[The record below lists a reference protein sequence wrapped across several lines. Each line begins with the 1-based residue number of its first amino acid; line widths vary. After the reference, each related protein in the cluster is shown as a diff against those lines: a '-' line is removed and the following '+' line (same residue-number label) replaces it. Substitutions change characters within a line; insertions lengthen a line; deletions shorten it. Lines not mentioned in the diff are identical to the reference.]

1 MKTFNLYSYTV
12 AKEILRTKNQVDKY
26 GNPLWTE
33 SNLSWSIEVVTWFA
47 SLYNKAK
54 QMVGCW
60 CLRIKLAWSEL
71 TETVKEIAIKTV
83 ESANIIIRKPHRF
96 TLNWVENF
104 GITAN
109 YRASRVTKN
118 SYKLR
123 KQRCD
128 NVHSNRMQ
136 RALN

>member
-1 MKTFNLYSYTV
+1 MKTFNLHSYTI

-33 SNLSWSIEVVTWFA
+33 SNLSWSVEVVTWFA

-60 CLRIKLAWSEL
+60 CLRVKLAWQEL
-71 TETVKEIAIKTV
+71 TTKAMETV
-83 ESANIIIRKPHRF
+83 NIIIKKPHRF
-96 TLNWVENF
+96 TLNWVENL
-104 GITAN
+104 GLSAN

-118 SYKLR
+118 NYKLR

-128 NVHSNRMQ
+128 NVHSNRLQ
-136 RALN
+136 RSLN

>member
-1 MKTFNLYSYTV
+1 MKTFNLYSYKV
-12 AKEILRTKNQVDKY
+12 AKEILNTKNQVDKY

-60 CLRIKLAWSEL
+60 CLRIKLAWFEL
-71 TETVKEIAIKTV
+71 TTKAM
-83 ESANIIIRKPHRF
+83 ESVNIIIKKPHRF
-96 TLNWVENF
+96 SLNWDENF

-118 SYKLR
+118 NYKLR

-128 NVHSNRMQ
+128 NVHSNRLQ
-136 RALN
+136 RSLN

>member
-1 MKTFNLYSYTV
+1 MKTNLYELSI

-60 CLRIKLAWSEL
+60 CLRIKLAWFEL
-71 TETVKEIAIKTV
+71 TTKAM
-83 ESANIIIRKPHRF
+83 ESVNIIVRKPHRF

-104 GITAN
+104 GLSAN
-109 YRASRVTKN
+109 YRSSKIVKN
-118 SYKLR
+118 GYKLR
-123 KQRCD
+123 KQRTD

>member
-12 AKEILRTKNQVDKY
+12 AKEILNTKNQTDVY
-26 GNPLWTE
+26 GSPLWSQTDIA
-33 SNLSWSIEVVTWFA
+33 WSIEVVIWFA

-60 CLRIKLAWSEL
+60 CLRVKLAWQEL
-71 TETVKEIAIKTV
+71 TTKVM
-83 ESANIIIRKPHRF
+83 ESVNIIIKKPHRF
-96 TLNWVENF
+96 SLNWVENF

-118 SYKLR
+118 NYKLR

-128 NVHSNRMQ
+128 NVHSNRLQ
-136 RALN
+136 RSLDY

>member
-1 MKTFNLYSYTV
+1 MKTFNLHSYTI

-33 SNLSWSIEVVTWFA
+33 SNLSWSVEVVTWFA

-60 CLRIKLAWSEL
+60 CLRVKLAWQEL
-71 TETVKEIAIKTV
+71 TTKVMETV
-83 ESANIIIRKPHRF
+83 NIIIKKPHRF
-96 TLNWVENF
+96 TLNWVENL
-104 GITAN
+104 GLSAN

-118 SYKLR
+118 NYKLR

-128 NVHSNRMQ
+128 NVHSNRLQ
-136 RALN
+136 RSLDY